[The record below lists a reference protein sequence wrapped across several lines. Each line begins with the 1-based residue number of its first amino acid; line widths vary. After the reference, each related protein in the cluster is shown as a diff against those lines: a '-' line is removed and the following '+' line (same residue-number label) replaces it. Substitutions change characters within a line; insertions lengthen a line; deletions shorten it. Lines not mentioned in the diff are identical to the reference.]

1 MGHSMGDAVIVVALA
16 AAVLGYFY
24 LKQRQRQAR
33 LELIHQERLIAME
46 KGIPLPELPL
56 EPTVV
61 PKVPNPYVPLLL
73 GIVLAA
79 TGLGAMVALW
89 LVLGG
94 PNWSLP
100 LPLTL
105 IGVGLLL
112 FHWLS
117 VKPRLQ

>member
-1 MGHSMGDAVIVVALA
+1 MGHPMGDAVIVVAIVA
-16 AAVLGYFY
+16 GVLGYFY
-24 LKQRQRQAR
+24 LKQRGRQAR
-33 LELIHQERLIAME
+33 LELIHQERLVAME

-61 PKVPNPYVPLLL
+61 PKVPNPHVPLLL
-73 GIVLAA
+73 GIVL
-79 TGLGAMVALW
+79 TTFGSGAMVTCW
-89 LVLGG
+89 FFLGG
-94 PNWSLP
+94 AFWSLP

-112 FHWLS
+112 FHWFS